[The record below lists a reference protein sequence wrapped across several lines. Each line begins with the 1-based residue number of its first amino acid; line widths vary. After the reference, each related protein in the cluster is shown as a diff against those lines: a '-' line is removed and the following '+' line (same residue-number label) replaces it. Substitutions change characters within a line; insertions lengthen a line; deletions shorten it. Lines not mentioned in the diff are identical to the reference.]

1 VVYGSLFG
9 LVLRAKLAGGVAL
22 NAENEF
28 PNPGLVDMIGYALL
42 DIGTTTE
49 WNMPTSPKLPLPVNQ
64 RGLLS
69 ADDAAEYLSISVRT
83 FGKLASD
90 GVIKRRRIGSLVRYA
105 LSDLDAYIDSLPN
118 EAGRCPRLD

>member
-1 VVYGSLFG
+1 
-9 LVLRAKLAGGVAL
+9 
-22 NAENEF
+22 
-28 PNPGLVDMIGYALL
+28 MIGDALL
-42 DIGTTTE
+42 GIGITKDRIMST
-49 WNMPTSPKLPLPVNQ
+49 PSKLPLPVNQ

-90 GVIKRRRIGSLVRYA
+90 GAIKRRRIGSLVRYA
-105 LSDLDAYIDSLPN
+105 LSDLDAYIESLPN